1 METPQSTEFCIA
13 EGHAATERR
22 GTSLVL
28 HFEIEI
34 RATAVK
40 QKWDF
45 HIHDH
50 HDEEMT
56 EVL

>member
-1 METPQSTEFCIA
+1 MPQSTEFCIA

-45 HIHDH
+45 HIHDY
-50 HDEEMT
+50 HDEEMAA
-56 EVL
+56 VL